1 MPYVIL
7 AAVFALLAQL
17 AVYGFA
23 TAPEGVA
30 LAACDQLAKGA
41 DFFSQ
46 DWGTASVCAFMLKPV
61 YLAAFALNGGDDG
74 IFYLM
79 RIIALGIDFAL
90 ALVAYRTLSRSVD
103 AAKALWTS
111 LLFLA
116 CATVLSRLGDPF
128 GLATAYAF
136 TSLLCAWETY
146 LDALADDGEAT
157 GYLRVFKPLLCG
169 VFVISALAFS
179 TVVGALVIVVL
190 AATLV
195 VALRARGASLLSTAW
210 VACGAFLAIAVY
222 LIIAMGYGDP
232 GAVFAAIGRGLAAGL
247 APSSGLATIGVV
259 VGFLGVGVFAASY
272 LADALAAAAKL
283 ELALRIAG
291 TALVAAASCISLC
304 LMVLP
309 AMQGGEHIGSGPAQ
323 ELNVSAEEAAVYSDA
338 LDIAAKVSDSQSVF
352 IAGDD
357 AQWTYLLLPGKRDD
371 AAAQWV
377 LLTADADEVVAEL
390 DLANCGQ
397 IAANDSFQLYKRA
410 GAIGSISQA

>member
-17 AVYGFA
+17 AAYGFA
-23 TAPEGVA
+23 TAPEGVT

-46 DWGTASVCAFMLKPV
+46 DWGAASICALMLKPV
-61 YLAAFALNGGDDG
+61 YLAAFAFNGGADG

-79 RIIALGIDFAL
+79 RIIAFGIDFAF
-90 ALVAYRTLSRSVD
+90 ALVAYRILSRSVD

-128 GLATAYAF
+128 GLATACAF
-136 TSLLCAWETY
+136 ASLLCAWETY

-157 GYLRVFKPLLCG
+157 GYLRIFKPLLCG
-169 VFVISALAFS
+169 VFTISALAFS
-179 TVVGALVIVVL
+179 TVVGVLVIIVL
-190 AATLV
+190 AAALV
-195 VALRARGASLLSTAW
+195 VALRARGASLLPTAW

-247 APSSGLATIGVV
+247 TPSSGLAIAGVV
-259 VGFLGVGVFAASY
+259 VGFFGAGVFAASY
-272 LADALAAAAKL
+272 LADALAATGKV

-291 TALVAAASCISLC
+291 TVLAVAACCISPC
-304 LMVLP
+304 LLMLP

-323 ELNVSAEEAAVYSDA
+323 ELNVSAEEAAAYSDA
-338 LDIAAKVSDSQSVF
+338 LDISDKVSDSQSVF

-357 AQWTYLLLPGKRDD
+357 AQWAYLLLPGKRDD
-371 AAAQWV
+371 VAAQWV
-377 LLTADADEVVAEL
+377 LLSADADENAAEL

-410 GAIGSISQA
+410 RAIGSISQV

>member
-17 AVYGFA
+17 AAYGFA

-30 LAACDQLAKGA
+30 LAACDQLAKGV

-46 DWGTASVCAFMLKPV
+46 DWGTASICALMLKPV
-61 YLAAFALNGGDDG
+61 YLAAFVLNGGDDG

-90 ALVAYRTLSRSVD
+90 ALVAYRILLRSVG
-103 AAKALWTS
+103 AVRALWTS

-128 GLATAYAF
+128 GLATACAF
-136 TSLLCAWETY
+136 ASLLCAWETY

-157 GYLRVFKPLLCG
+157 GYLRIFKPLLCG
-169 VFVISALAFS
+169 VFAISALAFS
-179 TVVGALVIVVL
+179 TVAGALAIIVL
-190 AATLV
+190 AIALV
-195 VALRARGASLLSTAW
+195 VALRARSVSLLPAAW

-222 LIIAMGYGDP
+222 LIVAMGYGDP
-232 GAVFAAIGRGLAAGL
+232 GAVFASIARGLVAGL
-247 APSSGLATIGVV
+247 APASGLAIAGVV
-259 VGFLGVGVFAASY
+259 IGFLGVGVFAASY

-283 ELALRIAG
+283 ELALRIVG
-291 TALVAAASCISLC
+291 TALAVVACCISLC
-304 LMVLP
+304 LTMLS
-309 AMQGGEHIGSGPAQ
+309 ATQGGEHIGNGPAQ
-323 ELNVSAEEAAVYSDA
+323 ELNVSAEEAAVYGDV
-338 LDIAAKVSDSQSVF
+338 LDISDKVSDSQSVF

-357 AQWTYLLLPGKRDD
+357 AQWVYLLLPGKRDD
-371 AAAQWV
+371 VAAQWL
-377 LLTADADEVVAEL
+377 LLTADADESTAGL

-397 IAANDSFQLYKRA
+397 IAANDSFALYKRA
-410 GAIGSISQA
+410 SAIGSISQA

>member
-17 AVYGFA
+17 AAYGFV

-46 DWGTASVCAFMLKPV
+46 NWGTASVCALMLKPV
-61 YLAAFALNGGDDG
+61 YLAAFALNGGADG

-90 ALVAYRTLSRSVD
+90 ALVVYRILSRSVG

-128 GLATAYAF
+128 GLATTCAF
-136 TSLLCAWETY
+136 ASLLCAWETY

-157 GYLRVFKPLLCG
+157 GYLRIFKPLLCG
-169 VFVISALAFS
+169 VFAISALAFS
-179 TVVGALVIVVL
+179 TVVGVLVIVVL
-190 AATLV
+190 ATALV
-195 VALRARGASLLSTAW
+195 VALRGQAASLLSAVW

-247 APSSGLATIGVV
+247 APASGLAIAGVV
-259 VGFLGVGVFAASY
+259 VGFLGAGAFAASY
-272 LADALAAAAKL
+272 LADALATTGKA
-283 ELALRIAG
+283 ELALRIVG

-304 LMVLP
+304 LMMLP
-309 AMQGGEHIGSGPAQ
+309 AMQGGEHIGNGPAQ
-323 ELNVSAEEAAVYSDA
+323 ELNVSAEEAAAYSDA
-338 LDIAAKVSDSQSVF
+338 LDISDKVSDSQSVF

-357 AQWTYLLLPGKRDD
+357 VQWAYLLMSGKRDD
-371 AAAQWV
+371 AAAQWL
-377 LLTADADEVVAEL
+377 LLTSDADESTAEL

-397 IAANDSFQLYKRA
+397 ISANDSFRLYKRA
-410 GAIGSISQA
+410 SAIGSISQA

>member
-7 AAVFALLAQL
+7 AAAFALLAQL
-17 AVYGFA
+17 AAYGFA

-46 DWGTASVCAFMLKPV
+46 DWGAASICALMLKPL

-79 RIIALGIDFAL
+79 RIIVLGIDFAL
-90 ALVAYRTLSRSVD
+90 ALVAYRILSRSVD
-103 AAKALWTS
+103 ATKALWTS

-128 GLATAYAF
+128 GLATACAF
-136 TSLLCAWETY
+136 ASLLCAWETY

-169 VFVISALAFS
+169 VFAISALAFS
-179 TVVGALVIVVL
+179 TVAGMLVIVVF
-190 AATLV
+190 ATALV

-247 APSSGLATIGVV
+247 APSSGLAIAGVV

-291 TALVAAASCISLC
+291 TVLAVAACCISLC
-304 LMVLP
+304 LTMLP

-323 ELNVSAEEAAVYSDA
+323 ELNVSAEEAAVNRDA
-338 LDIAAKVSDSQSVF
+338 LDISDKVSDSQSVF

-357 AQWTYLLLPGKRDD
+357 AQWAYLLLPGKRDD

-377 LLTADADEVVAEL
+377 LLTADADENVAEL

-397 IAANDSFQLYKRA
+397 IAANESFQLCKRA
-410 GAIGSISQA
+410 SAIGSISQA

>member
-1 MPYVIL
+1 MPYVVL

-17 AVYGFA
+17 AAYGFP
-23 TAPEGVA
+23 TVPEGVA
-30 LAACDQLAKGA
+30 LAACDQLAKGT
-41 DFFSQ
+41 DLFSQ
-46 DWGTASVCAFMLKPV
+46 DWGTASICALMLKPL
-61 YLAAFALNGGDDG
+61 YLIAFALNGGAEG

-90 ALVAYRTLSRSVD
+90 ALVVYRILSRSAG

-111 LLFLA
+111 LLFLV

-128 GLATAYAF
+128 GLATACAF

-169 VFVISALAFS
+169 VFAISALAFS

-190 AATLV
+190 AVALV
-195 VALRARGASLLSTAW
+195 VALRAGSVSLLPAAW

-247 APSSGLATIGVV
+247 VPSSGLAIAGVV
-259 VGFLGVGVFAASY
+259 VGFLGAGAFAASY
-272 LADALAAAAKL
+272 LADALASSGKA
-283 ELALRIAG
+283 ELALRSAG

-304 LMVLP
+304 LTMLP

-323 ELNVSAEEAAVYSDA
+323 ELNVSAEEAAAYSDA
-338 LDIAAKVSDSQSVF
+338 LDISDKVSDSQSIF

-357 AQWTYLLLPGKRDD
+357 AQWAYLLLSGKRDD
-371 AAAQWV
+371 VAAQWV
-377 LLTADADEVVAEL
+377 FLSADADENVAEL

-397 IAANDSFQLYKRA
+397 IAANDSFRLYKRA
-410 GAIGSISQA
+410 SAIGSIS

>member
-17 AVYGFA
+17 AAYGFV

-30 LAACDQLAKGA
+30 LAACDQLAKGT
-41 DFFSQ
+41 DLFSQ
-46 DWGTASVCAFMLKPV
+46 DWGTASICALMLKPL
-61 YLAAFALNGGDDG
+61 YLAAFALSGGDDG

-79 RIIALGIDFAL
+79 RIIALVIDFAL
-90 ALVAYRTLSRSVD
+90 ALVAYRILSHSVD

-128 GLATAYAF
+128 GLATACAF
-136 TSLLCAWETY
+136 ASLLCAWETY

-169 VFVISALAFS
+169 VFAISALAFS
-179 TVVGALVIVVL
+179 TVVGVLVIVVL
-190 AATLV
+190 ATALV
-195 VALRARGASLLSTAW
+195 VALRARGASLLSAAW

-247 APSSGLATIGVV
+247 VPASGLAIAGAV
-259 VGFLGVGVFAASY
+259 VGFLGVGVFTASY

-304 LMVLP
+304 LTMLP
-309 AMQGGEHIGSGPAQ
+309 AMQGGQHIGSGSAR
-323 ELNVSAEEAAVYSDA
+323 ELNVAGADAAVYNDARDISD
-338 LDIAAKVSDSQSVF
+338 KVSDSQSVF

-357 AQWTYLLLPGKRDD
+357 AQWAYLLLSGKRDD
-371 AAAQWV
+371 VAAQWV
-377 LLTADADEVVAEL
+377 LLSADADEVVTEL

-397 IAANDSFQLYKRA
+397 IAANDSFRLYKRA
-410 GAIGSISQA
+410 SAIGSIFQA